1 MTFHDKMYCTM
12 NFLSLLVATSKKH
25 NFLSIRKIMFA
36 VFLQLTSY
44 KALLFPDYGLFI
56 GYQMPTD
63 KHEGLKACLHLLCKD
78 LNNLAELGTLLP
90 ST

>member
-1 MTFHDKMYCTM
+1 MY
-12 NFLSLLVATSKKH
+12 SKDYVSR
-25 NFLSIRKIMFA
+25 FSTAYELQSIA
-36 VFLQLTSY
+36 VD
-44 KALLFPDYGLFI
+44 PDYGLFI

>member
-1 MTFHDKMYCTM
+1 MYCTM
-12 NFLSLLVATSKKH
+12 NFLSLLVATSKKQL
-25 NFLSIRKIMFA
+25 FIYLKDYVCRFSTAYELQSIA
-36 VFLQLTSY
+36 VD
-44 KALLFPDYGLFI
+44 PDYDLFI